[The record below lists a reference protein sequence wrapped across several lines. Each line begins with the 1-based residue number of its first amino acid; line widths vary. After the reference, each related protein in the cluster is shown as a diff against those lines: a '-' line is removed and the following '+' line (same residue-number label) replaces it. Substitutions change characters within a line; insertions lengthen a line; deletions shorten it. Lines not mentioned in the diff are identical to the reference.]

1 MELFEVSKTL
11 ILLSISVI
19 VDFITGLF
27 ASKISG
33 QEIQS
38 KKWNDGLIRKGN
50 MIFAAFSCLL
60 LDLVTGFDF
69 MPYVPEM
76 VANLLEQ
83 VGFVRIG
90 LCEIISIGI
99 IGGEWKSIH
108 ENWKR
113 SGIVIPSFIT
123 NLLDKVLGLFKGEE
137 E

>member
-1 MELFEVSKTL
+1 
-11 ILLSISVI
+11 
-19 VDFITGLF
+19 
-27 ASKISG
+27 
-33 QEIQS
+33 
-38 KKWNDGLIRKGN
+38 
-50 MIFAAFSCLL
+50 
-60 LDLVTGFDF
+60 

-76 VANLLEQ
+76 VATLLEQ

-113 SGIVIPSFIT
+113 SGIIIPSFIT

>member
-1 MELFEVSKTL
+1 M
-11 ILLSISVI
+11 
-19 VDFITGLF
+19 F

-33 QEIQS
+33 QEIRS

-76 VANLLEQ
+76 VASLLEQ
-83 VGFVRIG
+83 LGFVRIG